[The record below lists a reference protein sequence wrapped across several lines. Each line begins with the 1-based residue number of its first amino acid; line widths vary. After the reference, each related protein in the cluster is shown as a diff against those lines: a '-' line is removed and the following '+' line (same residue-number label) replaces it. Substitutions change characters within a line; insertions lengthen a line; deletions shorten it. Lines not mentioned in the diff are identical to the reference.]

1 MSCPNTLVVAFDLET
16 TGLNAMNDCIIQLA
30 ATVLESHRSLQSR
43 DTFTIYFQLPKGKS
57 IGSGATAVHGITD
70 DHLREVGIPFVEG
83 WSRFLRWL
91 ECKRE
96 SGSSRKPLALVA
108 HNGQRFD
115 MKMLTEEL
123 RRRDLLL
130 LWIETLGDDSCFI
143 DSYQVFR
150 DPIMWQGMEIRPP
163 NKKLGSLYR
172 CVFDHDIATAHNA
185 VSDAEALLD
194 IIDAKIFK
202 RNWVTVSQK
211 LQYFYNFSC

>member
-1 MSCPNTLVVAFDLET
+1 M
-16 TGLNAMNDCIIQLA
+16 
-30 ATVLESHRSLQSR
+30 
-43 DTFTIYFQLPKGKS
+43 
-57 IGSGATAVHGITD
+57 
-70 DHLREVGIPFVEG
+70 
-83 WSRFLRWL
+83 RWL